1 MIWSFIKIVVFVAIV
16 AALTL
21 LAGHLADQGTGLR
34 LVVANTEFTLGPLQA
49 AIAGVLAV
57 VAVWIGL
64 KLLGLLV
71 ATLRFLNGD
80 ETAISRYFNR
90 NRERKGFEALAEG
103 MMAIASGD
111 GRVAMSKAARAEKF
125 LERPEL
131 TNLLMAQAAEL
142 AGDTRRAIAVLG
154 DIAHLGERSPEL
166 HAALASAVEDANPD
180 LPADCTQR
188 RCGTT
193 SLHGGTLSC

>member
-71 ATLRFLNGD
+71 ATLRR
-80 ETAISRYFNR
+80 SRW
-90 NRERKGFEALAEG
+90 
-103 MMAIASGD
+103 
-111 GRVAMSKAARAEKF
+111 
-125 LERPEL
+125 
-131 TNLLMAQAAEL
+131 
-142 AGDTRRAIAVLG
+142 RRCCRRLP
-154 DIAHLGERSPEL
+154 S
-166 HAALASAVEDANPD
+166 
-180 LPADCTQR
+180 PAD
-188 RCGTT
+188 
-193 SLHGGTLSC
+193 